1 MALNLFDKPVAI
13 AYHSHFRCEVS
24 MSWQG
29 HILNRVLKRTMKPMM
44 FSGRLTRARMGISA
58 WLLEA
63 TAGVVPVPP
72 ARITPLRGTVRGE
85 WVEHGDNT
93 GRVIL
98 YFHGGAYIAGSP
110 RTHRPLTAA
119 LARDARAR
127 VLALDYRMAPE
138 YHFPAW
144 LEDSVEAYRHLLATG
159 ERPHQIVLAG
169 DSAGG
174 NLVLVTLLRLRELGL
189 PMPAGAICLSPWADL
204 ACKSRSFSQNRAS
217 EVMLNAD
224 AIAALGRHHIGT
236 NNPRD
241 PLLSPAHADFTGLPP
256 LMIHVSTGEILLDD
270 ARAVKKAARKAGL
283 SVMYREW
290 KGMPHVFPLFHR
302 VLPEAQ
308 QALKEMATF
317 VARVTRGH

>member
-1 MALNLFDKPVAI
+1 
-13 AYHSHFRCEVS
+13 

-29 HILNRVLKRTMKPMM
+29 NILNRVLKRTTKPLM

-58 WLLEA
+58 WLMEA
-63 TAGVVPVPP
+63 SAGIVPAPA
-72 ARITPLRGTVRGE
+72 ARITPLRGNIRGE
-85 WVEHGDNT
+85 WVEHGENT

-119 LARDARAR
+119 LARDAGAR
-127 VLALDYRMAPE
+127 VLALDYRQAPE
-138 YHFPAW
+138 FGFPAW
-144 LEDSVEAYRHLLATG
+144 LDDAVDAYRHLLSTH

-204 ACKSRSFSQNRAS
+204 ACKSRSFKHNRES

-224 AIAALGRHHIGT
+224 AIAALGLHHIGT
-236 NNPRD
+236 NDPKD
-241 PLLSPAHADFTGLPP
+241 PLLSPVHADLTGFPP
-256 LMIHVSTGEILLDD
+256 LMIHVGSGEILRDD
-270 ARAVKKAARKAGL
+270 ARAVKRAAQKVDV
-283 SVMYREW
+283 SVTYREW
-290 KGMPHVFPLFHR
+290 KDMPHVFPLFHAF
-302 VLPEAQ
+302 LPEARK
-308 QALKEMATF
+308 ALQEMAAF
-317 VARVTRGH
+317 VVRVTRPD

>member
-1 MALNLFDKPVAI
+1 LCRF
-13 AYHSHFRCEVS
+13 
-24 MSWQG
+24 
-29 HILNRVLKRTMKPMM
+29 
-44 FSGRLTRARMGISA
+44 
-58 WLLEA
+58 LLQLS
-63 TAGVVPVPP
+63 
-72 ARITPLRGTVRGE
+72 ITPLRGNIRGE
-85 WVEHGDNT
+85 WVEHGENT

-119 LARDARAR
+119 LARDAGAR
-127 VLALDYRMAPE
+127 VLALDYRQAPE
-138 YHFPAW
+138 YGIP
-144 LEDSVEAYRHLLATG
+144 RHGWRMRLRLTATFCLPD

-241 PLLSPAHADFTGLPP
+241 PLTVARPCRFHRPATTHDSCRHRRNPAGRCPCREKGSPESRPFRYVSRMERNATCVPP
-256 LMIHVSTGEILLDD
+256 LSSCLARGATSIKRDGHICGTGDERALVAHDCHFLLHSPEG
-270 ARAVKKAARKAGL
+270 ALRTTHGALLPYGNFFNSIKAL
-283 SVMYREW
+283 SY
-290 KGMPHVFPLFHR
+290 
-302 VLPEAQ
+302 
-308 QALKEMATF
+308 
-317 VARVTRGH
+317 VTLA